1 MSKELRRSCCK
12 TPSRE
17 QLSDGQD
24 TARQVVDA
32 LEEIHQR
39 PDRDPETGR
48 FIEGNLAAG
57 RTLARSETLW
67 SALSGAKAD
76 LMSKVRADLVADEGA
91 AETLQGLVESYVE
104 VRLLRSSLFIRLSET
119 AGPVTGKG
127 RVRSLFT
134 AYLAT
139 VDKETRLATTLGLER
154 RARRIPTLEEVM
166 ADGD

>member
-1 MSKELRRSCCK
+1 MPY
-12 TPSRE
+12 PSRE
-17 QLSDGQD
+17 HHTNGRD
-24 TARQVVDA
+24 TDRAVATAVK
-32 LEEIHQR
+32 EIEAR
-39 PDRDPETGR
+39 PDRDPETGQ
-48 FIEGNLAAG
+48 FLSGNTAAG
-57 RTLARSETLW
+57 KTLERSEALW

-91 AETLQGLVESYVE
+91 AETLRGLVESYVE

-119 AGPVTGKG
+119 AGPITSKG

-154 RARRIPTLEEVM
+154 RSKTLPSLEEVM
-166 ADGD
+166 SGE